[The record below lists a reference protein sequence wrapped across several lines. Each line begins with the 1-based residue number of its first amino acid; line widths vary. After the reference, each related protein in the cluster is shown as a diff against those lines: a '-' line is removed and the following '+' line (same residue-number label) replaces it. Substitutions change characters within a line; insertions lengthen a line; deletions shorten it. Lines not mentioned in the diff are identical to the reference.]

1 MATCSNFLPH
11 HTQLNNHHHNNN
23 PYAFSKL
30 SRGARTIAPGTHTA
44 ATPRAQQEELC
55 RRTMASLGGMPYSTS
70 EFSPHENKAAADL
83 FWLPESPGKPAPADF
98 FDEFVVLDGGDSTT
112 TSTTDGGEGGGL
124 ASAITPP
131 AVSMPAGRHVNIVS
145 AVAMPSVKAMAHS
158 GRQKQEPDQQ
168 HYRQGRGGH
177 PMDAHHMD
185 MIDMGGLP
193 LHYHDMLGT
202 GSISD
207 SELLKLEGLS
217 MRSPRVHVP
226 PSSASMPPS
235 PPSMSRST
243 SPRKA
248 GRLEA
253 LYTRARNKVATFQGK
268 PKAQQPQTVAPSE
281 ISQAVMGPAK
291 SSTRPRPTG
300 SKAPLSPPLTASMPE
315 GMPASLASTDAA
327 FINGFISDPFADAR
341 MHNGAMP
348 NTPLHTP
355 LVNGSFDANGT
366 ASINPWD
373 MPTPDMAHSFHGAP
387 HPGFWWSDPFASH
400 PNTSMPHLDMEM
412 DIDDP
417 EFFNTSST
425 TKLPM
430 AAPHHHQSFSSSTSN
445 LSLSGLMIHMPQ
457 PRGGPPPAVL
467 HPPRYHYP
475 PPPPIP
481 SATATSPRR
490 LTKAPRAPSSGARR
504 HHYPPP
510 PSQGQQQQQQQS
522 PRKPRTAS
530 GGGGGPSVPS
540 SPTAAVPSRLH
551 RRSASMQMLRSTGGA
566 AAAAAEPST
575 PSSAIRKRKSWTG
588 RRTSSHHHQQ
598 HLENTLLSASG
609 SPRKPPQASRRT
621 PSLPA
626 MGSSYHHHGHPH
638 PHPHHFPHPQ
648 HEDGGGEEEEEEEE
662 EEATE
667 DGFVNYTPQDHRV
680 LMTGV
685 APSGSSKTK
694 ARRER
699 EAQEQKRKLGEAVRK
714 AVAAAGG
721 DVRKLEGGWDGVV
734 GGFGILEGGGG
745 QGRGGIGGM

>member
-11 HTQLNNHHHNNN
+11 HTQLNNHHNNN

-30 SRGARTIAPGTHTA
+30 PRGARTIAPGTHTA

-55 RRTMASLGGMPYSTS
+55 RRTMASLHGMPYSTS

-98 FDEFVVLDGGDSTT
+98 LDEFVVLDGGDSTT

-168 HYRQGRGGH
+168 QCRQGRGGH

-217 MRSPRVHVP
+217 MRSPHVHVP

-235 PPSMSRST
+235 PPSMSRSA

-253 LYTRARNKVATFQGK
+253 LYTRARNKVANFQAK
-268 PKAQQPQTVAPSE
+268 PTAQQQQPQTVAPSE
-281 ISQAVMGPAK
+281 ISRAQMGPAK
-291 SSTRPRPTG
+291 SSSRPRPTG
-300 SKAPLSPPLTASMPE
+300 NKAPLSPPLTASMPE
-315 GMPASLASTDAA
+315 GMSASLTSTDAG

-355 LVNGSFDANGT
+355 LMNGSFDANGT
-366 ASINPWD
+366 TSINPWD
-373 MPTPDMAHSFHGAP
+373 TPTPDMAHSFNGAP
-387 HPGFWWSDPFASH
+387 HPGFWWGDPFASQ
-400 PNTSMPHLDMEM
+400 PNNSMPHLDMEM

-430 AAPHHHQSFSSSTSN
+430 AAPHHQSFSSSSTSN

-481 SATATSPRR
+481 SSANGPATSPRR

-510 PSQGQQQQQQQS
+510 PQQQQQQQS

-530 GGGGGPSVPS
+530 GGAGPSVPS

-551 RRSASMQMLRSTGGA
+551 RRSASMQMLRSTGGT
-566 AAAAAEPST
+566 AAAAEPST

-598 HLENTLLSASG
+598 HLENTLLSAGG
-609 SPRKPPQASRRT
+609 SPRKPQQASRRT

-626 MGSSYHHHGHPH
+626 MGSSYHHGHGQHHPH
-638 PHPHHFPHPQ
+638 YPHPQ
-648 HEDGGGEEEEEEEE
+648 HPQHNHGENEEEDEEEEEL
-662 EEATE
+662 E

-721 DVRKLEGGWDGVV
+721 DVRKLEEGGWDGV
-734 GGFGILEGGGG
+734 GGLGMGILEGGQG
-745 QGRGGIGGM
+745 GRGRGM

>member
-1 MATCSNFLPH
+1 
-11 HTQLNNHHHNNN
+11 
-23 PYAFSKL
+23 
-30 SRGARTIAPGTHTA
+30 
-44 ATPRAQQEELC
+44 
-55 RRTMASLGGMPYSTS
+55 
-70 EFSPHENKAAADL
+70 
-83 FWLPESPGKPAPADF
+83 
-98 FDEFVVLDGGDSTT
+98 
-112 TSTTDGGEGGGL
+112 
-124 ASAITPP
+124 
-131 AVSMPAGRHVNIVS
+131 
-145 AVAMPSVKAMAHS
+145 
-158 GRQKQEPDQQ
+158 
-168 HYRQGRGGH
+168 
-177 PMDAHHMD
+177 MD

-268 PKAQQPQTVAPSE
+268 PRAQQPQTVVPSE
-281 ISQAVMGPAK
+281 ISRAQMGPAK
-291 SSTRPRPTG
+291 SSSRPRPTG
-300 SKAPLSPPLTASMPE
+300 SKAPLSPPLTASMSE
-315 GMPASLASTDAA
+315 GMSASLTSTDAG
-327 FINGFISDPFADAR
+327 FINGFISDPFSDAR

-355 LVNGSFDANGT
+355 LMNGSFDANGT
-366 ASINPWD
+366 SSLNPWD
-373 MPTPDMAHSFHGAP
+373 MPTPDMAHSFNGGP
-387 HPGFWWSDPFASH
+387 HPGFWWGDPFASH

-430 AAPHHHQSFSSSTSN
+430 AAPHHPSFSSSSTSN

-481 SATATSPRR
+481 SATTGGPATSPRR

-510 PSQGQQQQQQQS
+510 PSQGQQQQQS

-540 SPTAAVPSRLH
+540 SPTATAPSRLH
-551 RRSASMQMLRSTGGA
+551 RRSASMQMLRSTA
-566 AAAAAEPST
+566 AAPEPAT
-575 PSSAIRKRKSWTG
+575 PSSSSAIRKRKSWTG

-598 HLENTLLSASG
+598 HLENTLLSG
-609 SPRKPPQASRRT
+609 SPRKPQASRRT

-626 MGSSYHHHGHPH
+626 MGSSYHHGHGQHLPPH
-638 PHPHHFPHPQ
+638 PHYPHPQ
-648 HEDGGGEEEEEEEE
+648 HPHPNGTHNDDGDQEEDEE

-721 DVRKLEGGWDGVV
+721 DVRKLEEGGWDG
-734 GGFGILEGGGG
+734 GLGMGMGILEGQGGV
-745 QGRGGIGGM
+745 GRGV